1 MLHLGDS
8 YYNYA
13 LNDNYLDQLAKA
25 DLVTIRIDNG
35 ELINFVKDNILSTEP
50 LDWDKHLDA
59 EGQAALEVLLAS
71 FRKAITESGVADELA
86 VYLEDYIKAMFG
98 IDPDTDGFSI
108 PAENVAQILS
118 YAIELVIY
126 GYADSIDNLEAAI
139 ANVNAVAPNA
149 TVVITGAQ
157 NPIAAL
163 GLDSMGLDLE
173 PYMPIVDGLMSIFNT
188 QFVAIAYTYDN
199 IIYVDSV
206 DAADIYAALNAVCG
220 HDYDDCEDAVCN
232 ICGETRVAP
241 GHKWG
246 AWVTVKEP
254 THTEDGWKEHK
265 CTVCGKTEGAPIV
278 VAVIDDPP
286 ILDPKPLWI
295 IWVVIAVVLVGG
307 GVGYYFYYKKKNPTA
322 TVKK

>member
-241 GHKWG
+241 GHDWSDWK
-246 AWVTVKEP
+246 TVKAP
-254 THTEDGWKEHK
+254 TDTEEGRAERECKE
-265 CTVCGKTEGAPIV
+265 CGKRESKVLPIPPAIDPVDPKPFPWIWIV
-278 VAVIDDPP
+278 VAV
-286 ILDPKPLWI
+286 
-295 IWVVIAVVLVGG
+295 VLIGG
-307 GVGYYFYYKKKNPTA
+307 GVGYYFYYKKKNPTSA
-322 TVKK
+322 GTKK